1 MYSTKHIIVS
11 YSVYKSL
18 TNEAGCGEFVGPEII
33 EALSNKVIEYS
44 RMSKKELNLVEGK
57 RKRCSNE
64 NLTHEI
70 LAKIIF
76 KYYFRR

>member
-33 EALSNKVIEYS
+33 DCLLYTSDAADE
-44 RMSKKELNLVEGK
+44 
-57 RKRCSNE
+57 
-64 NLTHEI
+64 
-70 LAKIIF
+70 
-76 KYYFRR
+76 